1 MFKALAP
8 RTDIAIDFGTDRT
21 RLVQLSQNGLD
32 ASIDATAEFDDS
44 PFAVSGSEI
53 TIEPSFVQALR
64 RALKSGGFAGRRCAL
79 TIPCSS
85 LLVDTAE
92 LPSLAKD
99 ELLQGAIWEAVD
111 RFGLDR
117 DALHLGTLQLGGGSR
132 SGGATEHL
140 LVGIRRQVAMA
151 LTDCVARVGLEPSR
165 IEAAPL
171 AALRTA
177 WRGMKMATAG
187 GCFAVLHLEEGKA
200 GLSIMSGAGLAFH
213 RAFDWKPASSG
224 DSQAEWIPVEGEDPG
239 TARVFRWYGLAEETL
254 QCFRHV
260 DRKLGGAWPSQL
272 VLTGPAATDPAL
284 TTALS
289 SVCSVH
295 ALAVGLAPGV
305 LQGVL
310 DPMAAPCTWSAA
322 LGSALAGHASAS
334 GRRAA

>member
-21 RLVQLSQNGLD
+21 RLVQLSLEGLD
-32 ASIDATAEFDDS
+32 ASIDAAAEFDDS
-44 PFAVSGSEI
+44 PFAVSGAEI
-53 TIEPSFVQALR
+53 TIEPGFVHALR
-64 RALKSGGFAGRRCAL
+64 RVLKTGGFAGRRCAL
-79 TIPCSS
+79 TVPCSA

-117 DALHLGTLQLGGGSR
+117 DALHLGTLQLGSGSR

-187 GCFAVLHLEEGKA
+187 GCFAALHLEEGKA
-200 GLSIMSGAGLAFH
+200 GLSVMLGSGLAFH
-213 RAFDWKPASSG
+213 RAFDWKPASRG
-224 DSQAEWIPVEGEDPG
+224 DAQSDWIPVGGDDPG
-239 TARVFRWYGLAEETL
+239 TAQVFRWYGLAEETL
-254 QCFRHV
+254 QCFRHI
-260 DRKLGGAWPSQL
+260 DRKLGGVWPSQL

-305 LQGVL
+305 MQGVL
-310 DPMAAPCTWSAA
+310 DPMAAPCTWSAV
-322 LGSALAGHASAS
+322 LGSALTGHASGS

>member
-1 MFKALAP
+1 
-8 RTDIAIDFGTDRT
+8 
-21 RLVQLSQNGLD
+21 VQLSQDGLD
-32 ASIDATAEFDDS
+32 ASIDAAAEFDGS

-53 TIEPSFVQALR
+53 TIEPGFVQALR
-64 RALKSGGFAGRRCAL
+64 RALKSSGFAGRRCAL

-85 LLVDTAE
+85 LLMDTAE

-117 DALHLGTLQLGGGSR
+117 TALHLGTLPLGGGSR
-132 SGGATEHL
+132 SGGPTEYL
-140 LVGIRRQVAMA
+140 LVGIRRQIAMA

-165 IEAAPL
+165 IEAASL

-187 GCFAVLHLEEGKA
+187 GCFAVLHLEDGKA
-200 GLSIMSGAGLAFH
+200 GLSIMSGSGLAFH
-213 RAFDWKPASSG
+213 RTFDWKPASSG
-224 DSQAEWIPVEGEDPG
+224 ESQADWIPVDGEDPG

-254 QCFRHV
+254 QCFRHI
-260 DRKLGGAWPSQL
+260 DRKLGCAWPSQL

-322 LGSALAGHASAS
+322 LGSALAGQSSGS